1 MEVSKLFY
9 GNEAFEK
16 GNMHIFK
23 LTRLTI
29 VAISN
34 INYYIPFSFPKLSFL
49 SRSSSPFTLS
59 KITLN

>member
-34 INYYIPFSFPKLSFL
+34 INYYIPFSFPK
-49 SRSSSPFTLS
+49 
-59 KITLN
+59 